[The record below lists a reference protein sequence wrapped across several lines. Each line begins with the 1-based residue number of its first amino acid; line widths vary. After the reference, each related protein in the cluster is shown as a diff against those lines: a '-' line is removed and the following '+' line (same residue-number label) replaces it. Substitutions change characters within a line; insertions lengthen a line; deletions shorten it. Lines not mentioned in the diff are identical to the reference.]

1 MSQST
6 TFEYRK
12 TPNEDQ
18 SAYTLEILDSNR
30 KVVLTVP
37 GVRPIH
43 VRKVLEDDV
52 TTRLIDMG
60 YENTVIEEAV

>member
-1 MSQST
+1 MSEST

-18 SAYTLEILDSNR
+18 SAYTLEILNDKR
-30 KVVLTVP
+30 EVILTVP

-43 VRKVLEDDV
+43 VQSMLKDDIA
-52 TTRLIDMG
+52 TRLVDMG
-60 YENTVIEEAV
+60 YENPEFVEGL